1 MDFDDLH
8 EIDDLDLSGGDF
20 NLSLSFEE
28 ENKDINSQFIVI
40 CKNNEQ
46 DDYIRQV
53 FNLGVRTKSGRGK
66 YETNVIDADKLI
78 KMLKNER

>member
-1 MDFDDLH
+1 
-8 EIDDLDLSGGDF
+8 
-20 NLSLSFEE
+20 
-28 ENKDINSQFIVI
+28 VI